1 MDGEERPAK
10 KESYNRGDVAG
21 GGRKRGGKHIA
32 LFSRWHPQR
41 GRGQWLEEDKSPDKS
56 KLPGDC

>member
-1 MDGEERPAK
+1 MWMVR
-10 KESYNRGDVAG
+10 RGQQRRKATTGVTWR
-21 GGRKRGGKHIA
+21 GGRKHGGKHIA